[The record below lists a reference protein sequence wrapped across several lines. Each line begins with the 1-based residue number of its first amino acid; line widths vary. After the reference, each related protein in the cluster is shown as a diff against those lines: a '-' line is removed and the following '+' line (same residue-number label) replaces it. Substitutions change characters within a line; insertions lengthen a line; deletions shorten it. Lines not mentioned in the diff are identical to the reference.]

1 MEKAIFSFI
10 IIPAASALIVPLAA
24 KFKPRLAEII
34 SGLTFMSGLINL
46 IFPFF
51 EFYSNSSDNIPPDCL
66 MLFIAGII
74 YMAGLSITI
83 YAASELQDSRPG
95 RQYFFSM
102 LLLSVSILCGM
113 AAAEN
118 FLTLFLCA
126 EALGLAAAGML
137 TISRNGT
144 AGVTAASDWLFLF
157 IPPSVLAIAGISLLF
172 LTLGNLSFDSLQQ
185 AALSGDPLGPL
196 LFAASLMILSFIL
209 KAALFLMPQER
220 SKDFRSDLPVSGH
233 LALQIARFGML
244 YALLRIVLLL
254 RLGFGN
260 ANGMAS
266 FLMFLGCLA
275 MIAGAAMS
283 CQVKELKKLACFA
296 DFSNAGLFMIVL
308 GISTPLS
315 VTAALF
321 IIASNIF
328 GTMLLL
334 ICGGITERKKTRNL
348 SLFRSHGSLLTLAGG
363 FSQAGI
369 PPMAGFWSRLLAMIA
384 IFDAGHAVCG
394 CLTAFAAF
402 MLLVA
407 AIRQRRKLFYES
419 ASKKGKENESLPSET
434 EDEIQIDKTK
444 EFLIDPF
451 GGNGEKWLKLVP
463 AWSAAAILLGT
474 GILFPFVYIYLNIT
488 SGSLFL

>member
-118 FLTLFLCA
+118 FLSLFLCA

-172 LTLGNLSFDSLQQ
+172 LTLGNLSLDSLQQ

-244 YALLRIVLLL
+244 
-254 RLGFGN
+254 
-260 ANGMAS
+260 
-266 FLMFLGCLA
+266 
-275 MIAGAAMS
+275 
-283 CQVKELKKLACFA
+283 
-296 DFSNAGLFMIVL
+296 
-308 GISTPLS
+308 
-315 VTAALF
+315 
-321 IIASNIF
+321 
-328 GTMLLL
+328 
-334 ICGGITERKKTRNL
+334 
-348 SLFRSHGSLLTLAGG
+348 
-363 FSQAGI
+363 
-369 PPMAGFWSRLLAMIA
+369 
-384 IFDAGHAVCG
+384 
-394 CLTAFAAF
+394 
-402 MLLVA
+402 
-407 AIRQRRKLFYES
+407 
-419 ASKKGKENESLPSET
+419 
-434 EDEIQIDKTK
+434 
-444 EFLIDPF
+444 
-451 GGNGEKWLKLVP
+451 
-463 AWSAAAILLGT
+463 
-474 GILFPFVYIYLNIT
+474 
-488 SGSLFL
+488 